1 MKRNLKILL
10 PVVPRVRAQ
19 ILAQFMPLGME
30 EHTLEYYYD
39 VLDLCGRVDPN
50 MEEAVKPYSVA
61 WAEA

>member
-1 MKRNLKILL
+1 
-10 PVVPRVRAQ
+10 
-19 ILAQFMPLGME
+19 ME